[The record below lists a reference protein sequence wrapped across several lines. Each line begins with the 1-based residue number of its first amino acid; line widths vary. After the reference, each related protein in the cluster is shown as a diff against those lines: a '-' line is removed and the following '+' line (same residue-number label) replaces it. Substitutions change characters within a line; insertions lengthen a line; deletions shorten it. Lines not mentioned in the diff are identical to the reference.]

1 MKNKLRL
8 NQLGANRTEL
18 TYRNSV
24 GEDITILFSYE
35 TPVAGYDHKG
45 AFRTDTKYSRTT
57 SKHINGYVGPSAR
70 TVSQA
75 YIEGLVA

>member
-1 MKNKLRL
+1 MKRLKLKQIGS
-8 NQLGANRTEL
+8 NCTEL

-24 GEDITILFSYE
+24 GEDITVFFSYE